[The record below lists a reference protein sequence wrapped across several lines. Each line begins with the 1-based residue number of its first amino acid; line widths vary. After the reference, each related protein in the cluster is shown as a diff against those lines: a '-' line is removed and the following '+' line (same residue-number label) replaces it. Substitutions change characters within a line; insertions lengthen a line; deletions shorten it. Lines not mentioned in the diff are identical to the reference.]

1 VITINKCIFIGN
13 LTKEPEGRTTPNGVA
28 VTTFTIAVNRR
39 FKDQNGEAQTDYIN
53 IVTWRATAEN
63 CAKYLTK
70 GSKVAIVGA
79 LQNRSYE
86 AQDGTKRYITE
97 IIADEVQFLNTKT
110 ARSDRT
116 GIRERRL

>member
-1 VITINKCIFIGN
+1 MITINKCIFIGN

-97 IIADEVQFLNTKT
+97 IIADEVQFN
-110 ARSDRT
+110 S
-116 GIRERRL
+116 